1 MLIKVKHPWR
11 DCGKR
16 MEAGREE
23 ESARRLSPSAEI
35 VGKELFLSK
44 IPIFFLKGGEKNPY
58 CIKGAGAA
66 L

>member
-1 MLIKVKHPWR
+1 
-11 DCGKR
+11 